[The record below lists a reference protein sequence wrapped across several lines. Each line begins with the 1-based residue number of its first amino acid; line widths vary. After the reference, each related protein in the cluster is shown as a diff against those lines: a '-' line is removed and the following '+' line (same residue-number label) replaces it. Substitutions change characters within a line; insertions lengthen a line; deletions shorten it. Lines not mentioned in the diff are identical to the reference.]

1 MHPLVFILQSMK
13 GTTYQEFKTME
24 KVHGS
29 SLQHMK
35 KTGKDVDKLKEIARQ
50 QGVFKSSSQVSAF
63 MFVF

>member
-1 MHPLVFILQSMK
+1 MK

-50 QGVFKSSSQVSAF
+50 QGVFKSSSQVSAY